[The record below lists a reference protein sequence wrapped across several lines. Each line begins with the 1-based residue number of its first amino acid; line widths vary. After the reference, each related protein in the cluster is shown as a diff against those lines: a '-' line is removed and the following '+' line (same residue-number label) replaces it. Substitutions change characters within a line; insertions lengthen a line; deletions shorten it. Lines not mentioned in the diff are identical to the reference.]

1 MKEKS
6 QREVLTQISLLP
18 DLSVRRKVHLK
29 NFMFKR
35 KNDSNHVDE
44 RMHITRVGDAVLMKT
59 KRARYASY
67 ERSVEYR
74 GSREWSNLDVTVR
87 NCTSATEFKSIQ
99 KHWLLNSIN

>member
-1 MKEKS
+1 MSKTNCTRLKA
-6 QREVLTQISLLP
+6 VKILTRGRTIF
-18 DLSVRRKVHLK
+18 RI
-29 NFMFKR
+29 NKR
-35 KNDSNHVDE
+35 PKKKKNHVDE

-74 GSREWSNLDVTVR
+74 GSREWNNLDVTVR
-87 NCTSATEFKSIQ
+87 NCTFATEFKSIQ